1 MQRSVEPSVQ
11 LGGAGVSKWVAE
23 DMLLEISKICKCFS
37 ENNFEKLISD
47 ENLDVKASEGIKR
60 GILEYLCG
68 DVLDER
74 ALKRVGIP
82 DREYIIE
89 RANLYEINPEAPSD
103 FSKRIQLDLIIDG
116 VESDL
121 TLIVYAY
128 KRVEGS
134 GIRVYGVRT
143 L

>member
-1 MQRSVEPSVQ
+1 M
-11 LGGAGVSKWVAE
+11 SKWVAE

-37 ENNFEKLISD
+37 ENNFEKLIFD

-89 RANLYEINPEAPSD
+89 RANLYEVDPGAPSEL
-103 FSKRIQLDLIIDG
+103 SKRIQLDLIIDG

-121 TLIVYAY
+121 TLVVYAY